1 MVYKKRVMRKIVF
14 FLVFV
19 AFGLSAF
26 SQQAKSSENRLAHDD
41 LMMKSKRQNRIA
53 KGLLITGAVLV
64 LTSIVIPKGELV
76 RRGLIC
82 GPGSGML
89 CNEKYKN
96 DGVKTGFFA
105 AGVVSVLGSVPF
117 FISAK
122 KNRRRAT
129 TIALGWE
136 DINEHSPFLA
146 DGSFP
151 VIQVN
156 IRF

>member
-1 MVYKKRVMRKIVF
+1 MVYEKRVMRKIVF

-41 LMMKSKRQNRIA
+41 LM
-53 KGLLITGAVLV
+53 
-64 LTSIVIPKGELV
+64 V
-76 RRGLIC
+76 RRVLIC

-122 KNRRRAT
+122 KNRKRAT